1 MSLSACLIWKK
12 ELVMF
17 RSVAAITALL
27 ILPSLALAQDPDPG
41 QQQAQVTHEVDEG
54 ETLWALASRYL
65 GDPHRWVLIYEANR
79 DRIPDPDALEVGT
92 VLVIPS
98 LPGREAAATAETP
111 EAAVEVEEAE
121 PAQVQDVRVV
131 TPAQEARPRQQA
143 GERCPGPGQRTVFY
157 EGTEGTRGCAVDYP
171 EEHERTAFYRDPT
184 AVMAGDVLE
193 DITVTRY
200 AVPRPVVYGAP
211 RRLVPGEEPRVLGT
225 LTELASGVEGRAFRD
240 RAIRY
245 EKLNISPEPGA
256 SLRVGDVLQ
265 AYRVE
270 ERGPRVGR
278 VLHPTG
284 IVTVTSV
291 EDAGVVVALSHVYGE
306 VRVGNRVKAVPDY
319 DLRPGVKA
327 RETATELT
335 GSIVG
340 FAREAPHHSTGA
352 VAFLDIGTADGV
364 SVGDEFRVLTNAGEG
379 WSGLEA
385 ARLQVI
391 LAEGNS
397 ASARVV
403 HLTYPVLERGLQV
416 HLVQKVQ

>member
-1 MSLSACLIWKK
+1 
-12 ELVMF
+12 MF

-98 LPGREAAATAETP
+98 LPGQEGAAMEAPEAP
-111 EAAVEVEEAE
+111 EAAEEVEEAE
-121 PAQVQDVRVV
+121 PAQVQDVRIVA
-131 TPAQEARPRQQA
+131 PAQEARPLQQA
-143 GERCPGPGQRTVFY
+143 DERCPGPGQRTVFY

-171 EEHERTAFYRDPT
+171 EAHERTAFYRDPT

-193 DITVTRY
+193 DFTRTRY
-200 AVPRPVVYGAP
+200 AVPRAVVYGAP
-211 RRLVPGEEPRVLGT
+211 WRLAPGEKPRVLGT

-245 EKLNISPEPGA
+245 EKLNVSLEPGV

-270 ERGPRVGR
+270 ERGSPVGT
-278 VLHPTG
+278 VLRPTG

-291 EDAGVVVALSHVYGE
+291 EEAGVVVALSHVYGE
-306 VRVGNRVKAVPDY
+306 VRVGNRVKAVPGY
-319 DLRPGVKA
+319 ELRPGVRA
-327 RETATELT
+327 RETAAELT

-340 FAREAPHHSTGA
+340 FAREAPHHSTGD
-352 VAFLDIGTADGV
+352 VAFLDVGTADGV
-364 SVGDEFRVLTNAGEG
+364 SVGDEFRVLANAGEG

-391 LAEGNS
+391 LADGNS

-403 HLTYPVLERGLQV
+403 YLTYPVLERGLQV